1 MPQDSN
7 RKRRL
12 NPESIFRGIT
22 ASFAALILL
31 IAGVVVAELINYSLP
46 AFKSFGLK
54 FLASSDWDPVQQLY
68 GALPFIWGT
77 FYTSFIA
84 LLLALPISLGIAV
97 FLSELAPPW
106 LRTPV
111 GFLIE
116 LLAAIPSLIYGMWG
130 LFVLAPA
137 LQHYIEPPLSKFS
150 YLPFFKGYPL
160 GLGVMAAGIILAV
173 MIIPTISS
181 ISRDVMFTVPQAQR
195 EGGLALGMT
204 RWEVVSKV
212 VIPYS
217 RSGILGAVI
226 LGLGRALGETMAVT
240 MVIGNTP
247 QISLSLFQP
256 GYTIASA
263 IANEFAEAIQ
273 KLHVSS
279 LVELGLV
286 LFVISILVN
295 AAAKFLMW
303 RIGASAAMRG
313 GAI

>member
-7 RKRRL
+7 RKRRF
-12 NPESIFRGIT
+12 NPESVFRGIT

-54 FLASSDWDPVQQLY
+54 FLTSSDWDPVQQLY

-160 GLGVMAAGIILAV
+160 GFGVMAAGIILAV

-247 QISLSLFQP
+247 QISVSLFQP

-303 RIGASAAMRG
+303 RIGASSAMRG

>member
-1 MPQDSN
+1 MPQYLK

-12 NPESIFRGIT
+12 NLESVFRGIT

-31 IAGVVVAELINYSLP
+31 VAGAVVLELIIYSLP
-46 AFKSFGLK
+46 AFKSFGFK
-54 FLASSDWDPVQQLY
+54 FLISSEWDPVQQLF

-77 FYTSFIA
+77 FYTSLIA
-84 LLLALPISLGIAV
+84 LILALPVSLGIAV

-116 LLAAIPSLIYGMWG
+116 LLAAIPSLIYGLWG
-130 LFVLAPA
+130 LFVLAPV
-137 LQHYIEPPLSKFS
+137 LQQYIEPPLSKFDF
-150 YLPFFKGYPL
+150 LPFFKGYPL
-160 GLGVMAAGIILAV
+160 GLGIMAAGIILAI
-173 MIIPTISS
+173 MIIPTIAA

-247 QISLSLFQP
+247 QIKLSLFES

-263 IANEFAEAIQ
+263 IANEFAEAIN
-273 KLHVSS
+273 KLHISS
-279 LVELGLV
+279 LVGLGLV
-286 LFVISILVN
+286 LFVISIIVN
-295 AAAKFLMW
+295 IAAKFLMW
-303 RIGASAAMRG
+303 RMNRG
-313 GAI
+313 GALKGAGI